1 MDPARSTGRPGG
13 FQILGNAQTGQ
24 LSNNAFR
31 GRTVC
36 ALMRAGIDVF
46 RARREWKM
54 ALFLTEQQEKEQE
67 QRGKYLL

>member
-1 MDPARSTGRPGG
+1 
-13 FQILGNAQTGQ
+13 
-24 LSNNAFR
+24 
-31 GRTVC
+31 
-36 ALMRAGIDVF
+36 MRAGIDVF